1 VPWPTKKWISKRP
14 NSILIRHRKLDE
26 WTQQIIECLEEKT
39 IDIMNEKTKIL
50 NTNSS
55 EFAPTVYK

>member
-1 VPWPTKKWISKRP
+1 M
-14 NSILIRHRKLDE
+14 NE
-26 WTQQIIECLEEKT
+26 TQQIINLEEKT

>member
-1 VPWPTKKWISKRP
+1 M
-14 NSILIRHRKLDE
+14 NG
-26 WTQQIIECLEEKT
+26 TQQIIECLEEKT